1 MKSKK
6 SKSKSP
12 FFEIEKLIKDIDK
25 QLRET
30 GEYKEKKTLKK
41 KLQKLKKKIY
51 EEVSY
56 KDLVKKLEKSIK
68 PIIKK

>member
-1 MKSKK
+1 LKSKK

-30 GEYKEKKTLKK
+30 GEYKEKNTLKK
-41 KLQKLKKKIY
+41 KL
-51 EEVSY
+51 
-56 KDLVKKLEKSIK
+56 
-68 PIIKK
+68 

>member
-6 SKSKSP
+6 SKPKSP

-30 GEYKEKKTLKK
+30 GEYNEKKTLKK
-41 KLQKLKKKIY
+41 KL
-51 EEVSY
+51 
-56 KDLVKKLEKSIK
+56 
-68 PIIKK
+68 